1 MSLPRLQF
9 KAAIQLGWFKNPI
22 LIAPGHL
29 WLWENQKPL
38 LSGKPSP
45 IKTEKILFSGRI
57 WKLQIITDILPESS
71 IPILRW
77 ALLQLRP
84 KEWVGGDRKMNDFF
98 FYCLKSKIYSHLSVQ
113 ALLPSL
119 EYWTPTIFQG
129 LGAASSDQEKLF
141 LLFSE
146 LPFYVGGEI
155 DKIKKKKIWRSKF
168 FKHKEAPPPGRDR
181 HHKARGCFVQVGPRD
196 PGPAFPVWFTATPQ
210 LRGTNFYAKGV
221 PASSGPLHPQIQ
233 AFLLPPTGSKV
244 PWAPQLWHPLS
255 GQPYLVNSRQLWIAQ
270 NSSASGSLFGWVVC

>member
-29 WLWENQKPL
+29 WLWENQKSL

-98 FYCLKSKIYSHLSVQ
+98 FTALNRKYIHIWVFKLYFHHLNTEYLLYSKVLE
-113 ALLPSL
+113 LLAVTKRSC
-119 EYWTPTIFQG
+119 
-129 LGAASSDQEKLF
+129 
-141 LLFSE
+141 FSCF

-270 NSSASGSLFGWVVC
+270 NSSASGSPFGWVVC